1 MQVILLD
8 YISTIVFAFNGTIA
22 YMNVGSNLLI
32 AVFCG
37 LLTSIGGGTI
47 RDTMNGAEIF
57 WLRHPIYL
65 FLSFFISIIAICV
78 YKHITP
84 YYNFKNHYLSRI
96 L

>member
-37 LLTSIGGGTI
+37 LLTSIGGGYYKRYYEWC
-47 RDTMNGAEIF
+47 RDFLAKTS
-57 WLRHPIYL
+57 YL
-65 FLSFFISIIAICV
+65 FIFIIFYI
-78 YKHITP
+78 
-84 YYNFKNHYLSRI
+84 YYCDLCIQTYYAL